1 MSQPFLNWPES
12 PTALEPL
19 IRQIVQEEL
28 TKLVGSLA
36 TLLGQPAR
44 EHILPNTSEWSE
56 KEQESHRQE
65 LKTFFA
71 QFQADVTGY
80 RFNREEANER

>member
-1 MSQPFLNWPES
+1 MSQLVLNWPES
-12 PTALEPL
+12 PIALEL
-19 IRQIVQEEL
+19 QEEL
-28 TKLVGSLA
+28 AKLVSTPTKLSQPERERFLPK
-36 TLLGQPAR
+36 TLNGGETEPASR
-44 EHILPNTSEWSE
+44 
-56 KEQESHRQE
+56 QEE